1 MKRLMLSL
9 VIGIPLTSILFGSLM
24 FYFAF
29 TSTDSDVR
37 KDVRGDVLEQ
47 AAPLSKTSWRTE
59 STGEQP

>member
-1 MKRLMLSL
+1 MKRWMLSL
-9 VIGIPLTSILFGSLM
+9 VIGIPLASILFGSLM

-37 KDVRGDVLEQ
+37 ESVREDVLEQ

-59 STGEQP
+59 TAGEQP